1 MGIRR
6 NYYKGNTYS
15 YTFVGV
21 SDSHQI
27 QDLGSLLKNLLILCG
42 FDGEKEIIIHIGSM
56 LKETSSSV
64 DEDGL
69 YF

>member
-21 SDSHQI
+21 SDSHQM
-27 QDLGSLLKNLLILCG
+27 QDLGSL
-42 FDGEKEIIIHIGSM
+42 

-69 YF
+69 YC